1 MCPKSCVAGCL
12 CCARSVSLRAVP
24 VRVHV
29 RDLVCLAA
37 RKYLLCA
44 ISVLSATCA
53 FQTLSFPA
61 CMRTAIP
68 CNNALQYLCAI
79 SPVSVRNISS
89 ICAQY
94 LRAICKRCRV
104 AGRRVA
110 GRRVAGCRVAGCR
123 VAGCRV
129 AGLPG
134 AGLPCAGLP
143 GAGLPGPGWPDC
155 LVACLFCLDVIFC
168 VSELR
173 AQPHMSHMTRCHIIP
188 ASYCHVFK
196 MCWKL
201 LF

>member
-1 MCPKSCVAGCL
+1 MRNISSI
-12 CCARSVSLRAVP
+12 CAQ
-24 VRVHV
+24 
-29 RDLVCLAA
+29 
-37 RKYLLCA
+37 Y
-44 ISVLSATCA
+44 
-53 FQTLSFPA
+53 
-61 CMRTAIP
+61 
-68 CNNALQYLCAI
+68 LQYLCAI
-79 SPVSVRNISS
+79 SPVSVRNI
-89 ICAQY
+89 CAQY
-94 LRAICKRCRV
+94 VSV
-104 AGRRVA
+104 AGLLGA
-110 GRRVAGCRVAGCR
+110 GLPGAGLPGAGLPG
-123 VAGCRV
+123 AGLPGAGLPGAGLPG